1 MSVRGE
7 PRSDVGVGVSGGCDD
22 EGGGDDS
29 DSGSQKCRCR

>member
-7 PRSDVGVGVSGGCDD
+7 PRSDVGMGVSGGSDD

-29 DSGSQKCRCR
+29 GSQKCRC